1 MKNTPLLAA
10 ALATF
15 LAVGSASAQTFLW
28 NSYNESSFNEGFA
41 SGNSVTVSAPANS
54 RLTLF
59 TSSFAP
65 IALASGSTRQIDF
78 SFSTN
83 GGFTAHSNP
92 STSTTRAFQF
102 GFFNDGGT
110 TTGASRFADDA
121 GYLVRWNPNG
131 AGNGFLE
138 FHERPSGAV
147 NSLYVSNGSSSLGVG
162 SNSAAV
168 ELLDNTTYTASLR
181 LVRAAGGAFSLG
193 TSSNA
198 SSYGASISGLPA
210 VYYGFSGSDSSPVT
224 TINQFA
230 VLFHNTTGSA
240 ASYTLTVDANTLAGN
255 FVAIPEPSS
264 YAGLAGL
271 VGLGLVAA
279 RRRKSRPAE

>member
-1 MKNTPLLAA
+1 M
-10 ALATF
+10 
-15 LAVGSASAQTFLW
+15 
-28 NSYNESSFNEGFA
+28 
-41 SGNSVTVSAPANS
+41 PANS
-54 RLTLF
+54 RLTVF

-65 IALASGSTRQIDF
+65 ITLASGSTRQIDF
-78 SFSTN
+78 SFSTT
-83 GGFTAHSNP
+83 GGFTANSNP
-92 STSTTRAFQF
+92 NNSTNRALQF

-110 TTGASRFADDA
+110 STGATRFVDDT

-131 AGNGFLE
+131 TNPGNLE

-147 NSLYVSNGSSSLGVG
+147 NSLYVSNGSTTLGAG
-162 SNSAAV
+162 SNSAAI
-168 ELLDNTTYTASLR
+168 EFLDNTTYTASLR
-181 LVRAAGGAFSLG
+181 LVRAAGGNFSLG

-210 VYYGFSGSDSSPVT
+210 IYYGFSGSDTTPVT
-224 TINQFA
+224 SLNQFA

-240 ASYTLTVDANTLAGN
+240 ASYTLTMDTNTLAGN

-271 VGLGLVAA
+271 AGLGLVAT
-279 RRRKSRPAE
+279 RRRKSRRTE